1 MSAMLGTG
9 IPQQLRQVP
18 EHVRLEFGPS
28 TVNEISELYRALAV
42 RCLEMQAARVL
53 VVVGDDEPAG
63 EQALRD
69 ALTVMVLV
77 GLPTGFKLA
86 LVTASPKVAYTYRLL
101 PRDLPAAGIRTGLF
115 ENEEAAKRWLD
126 GEPGRSGP

>member
-9 IPQQLRQVP
+9 VTQQLRQVP
-18 EHVRLEFGPS
+18 EHLRIEFGPS
-28 TVNEISELYRALAV
+28 TVNEISELYRALAI

-77 GLPTGFKLA
+77 GIPTGFKLA

-101 PRDLPAAGIRTGLF
+101 PRDLPAAGIKACLF
-115 ENEEAAKRWLD
+115 ESEEAAKQWLGGD
-126 GEPGRSGP
+126 RPQL